1 MKIAST
7 PGSAAGAPASSTEAS
22 TSTSS
27 VALQSIEQLK
37 SKEHQLELAGFK
49 PGVILKKKKVEVPK
63 SGREPCSVFE
73 LQSINPK
80 FAVLAPTGVHAGG
93 PVTRV
98 PLESLKEDYYPTNM
112 KAPSKKIDLE
122 TCNPEA
128 SVFWAIDYVK
138 AKVIVAL
145 NVLYAK
151 FASESIYKGLEVY
164 IQSSHARND
173 GVQGT
178 HAVKSTQAW
187 SEGELV
193 LVPASRVIREREP
206 TETVARGIDL
216 GLLLDAPPTKFTILP
231 GAQYN
236 AQDPKQNFVA
246 PYWCVPS
253 APAKRSNMK
262 ISSTTMKIEVG
273 SDIPGCS
280 GSAQVDIPIMINT
293 AKIKAGDLLHVSE
306 PPKKKVKTS

>member
-7 PGSAAGAPASSTEAS
+7 PGSAAGAPASSTEAAQ
-22 TSTSS
+22 S

-49 PGVILKKKKVEVPK
+49 PGAILKKKKIEVPK
-63 SGREPCSVFE
+63 NGRAPCSVFE
-73 LQSINPK
+73 LQSINPE
-80 FAVLAPTGVHAGG
+80 FAVLAPTGIDAGN
-93 PVTRV
+93 PVTHV
-98 PLESLKEDYYPTNM
+98 PLESLKEAYYLTNM
-112 KAPSKKIDLE
+112 KATGGKIDLE
-122 TCNPEA
+122 TCHPDA
-128 SVFWAIDYVK
+128 TVFWAIDYVK

-151 FASESIYKGLEVY
+151 YASESIYKGLEVY
-164 IQSSHARND
+164 IQSSARKEGFSSNS
-173 GVQGT
+173 
-178 HAVKSTQAW
+178 HLVKTTRAW
-187 SEGELV
+187 KEGELV

-206 TETVARGIDL
+206 TETVTRGIDL

-231 GAQYN
+231 GTQYN
-236 AQDPKQNFVA
+236 AQDPKHNFVA

-262 ISSTTMKIEVG
+262 ISLTTMKIEVG

-293 AKIKAGDLLHVSE
+293 AKIKVGELLHVGE

>member
-7 PGSAAGAPASSTEAS
+7 PGSAAGAPASSTEAAQ
-22 TSTSS
+22 S

-49 PGVILKKKKVEVPK
+49 PGAILKKKKIEVPK
-63 SGREPCSVFE
+63 NGRAPCSVFE
-73 LQSINPK
+73 LQSINPE

-98 PLESLKEDYYPTNM
+98 PLDSLNVDYCPIKM
-112 KAPSKKIDLE
+112 KVASKKIDLE

-151 FASESIYKGLEVY
+151 YASESIYKGLEVY
-164 IQSSHARND
+164 IQSSARKD

-178 HAVKSTQAW
+178 HAVKTTRAW

-216 GLLLDAPPTKFTILP
+216 GLLLDAPPTMFTILP

>member
-49 PGVILKKKKVEVPK
+49 PGVYLKKKKVEVPK
-63 SGREPCSVFE
+63 SGSEPCSVFE
-73 LQSINPK
+73 LQSINPE

-93 PVTRV
+93 PVTRA
-98 PLESLKEDYYPTNM
+98 PLESLKADYFIQPYNV
-112 KAPSKKIDLE
+112 PSKIDLE

-145 NVLYAK
+145 NVLNAK

-164 IQSSHARND
+164 IQSKS
-173 GVQGT
+173 T
-178 HAVKSTQAW
+178 HAVKSTQGW

-206 TETVARGIDL
+206 TETVERGIDL
-216 GLLLDAPPTKFTILP
+216 GLLLDAPPTMFTILP
-231 GAQYN
+231 AVQYN
-236 AQDPKQNFVA
+236 AQDPKQNFIA

-293 AKIKAGDLLHVSE
+293 TKIKAGDLLHVRE
-306 PPKKKVKTS
+306 PPHKKVKTS